1 MAVQNSLARQD
12 QSMKLSVYLQ
22 NDAVKKQINQVVG
35 GKNGTRFISSIVS
48 AVQST
53 PALQECTSPSIVNAA
68 LLGEALN
75 LSPSPQ
81 LGQFYMVPFDNKKK
95 GCKEAQFQLGYK
107 GYIQLAIRSGYYKK
121 LNVLAI
127 KEGELVR
134 YDPLDEEVEVNLIDD
149 DILREE
155 APTMGYF
162 AMFEYE
168 NGFRKT
174 LYWSKKKMLAHAEKY
189 SFAFYKNGGAR
200 SLELLEQGKIP
211 EKDMWKYSSF
221 WFKDFDGM
229 ALKTMLRQLI
239 SKWGIMSIDL
249 QNAIITNLKEGSME
263 PKVLD
268 INGNT
273 YCNKNLTRYH
283 YFPKADSLSVNTL
296 TSIVDY
302 IKGKPEELR
311 ETMILHVISPTEVR
325 LYSGLVDER
334 NREELMRADAI
345 VNEFQFDR
353 YYDQERFLIELQANF
368 IESDDLTVLK
378 QVAGNIESGTT
389 ANYDDDGVSQ
399 KTTIKSGIANKTDVI
414 VPNPV
419 KLRPYRTF
427 AEIEQPQ
434 SSYVFRIQDSDRG
447 PSFKLVE
454 ADGGLWKNATMKKIK
469 EYLAYELAEELEKYN
484 ITIIA

>member
-1 MAVQNSLARQD
+1 MAVNNSLARQD

-48 AVQST
+48 AVQNT

-249 QNAIITNLKEGSME
+249 QNAIDKDMAVIHEDGKTDY
-263 PKVLD
+263 VD
-268 INGNT
+268 AV
-273 YCNKNLTRYH
+273 
-283 YFPKADSLSVNTL
+283 KA
-296 TSIVDY
+296 
-302 IKGKPEELR
+302 E
-311 ETMILHVISPTEVR
+311 
-325 LYSGLVDER
+325 
-334 NREELMRADAI
+334 
-345 VNEFQFDR
+345 
-353 YYDQERFLIELQANF
+353 
-368 IESDDLTVLK
+368 
-378 QVAGNIESGTT
+378 
-389 ANYDDDGVSQ
+389 DDGVVSDQ
-399 KTTIKSGIANKTDVI
+399 ELQEVQEDQPAAPGTQQPDPKGIEA
-414 VPNPV
+414 
-419 KLRPYRTF
+419 
-427 AEIEQPQ
+427 
-434 SSYVFRIQDSDRG
+434 
-447 PSFKLVE
+447 SFF
-454 ADGGLWKNATMKKIK
+454 G
-469 EYLAYELAEELEKYN
+469 
-484 ITIIA
+484 

>member
-189 SFAFYKNGGAR
+189 SFAFYKNGGAK

-249 QNAIITNLKEGSME
+249 QNAIDKDMAVIHEDGKTEY
-263 PKVLD
+263 VD
-268 INGNT
+268 AV
-273 YCNKNLTRYH
+273 
-283 YFPKADSLSVNTL
+283 KA
-296 TSIVDY
+296 
-302 IKGKPEELR
+302 E
-311 ETMILHVISPTEVR
+311 
-325 LYSGLVDER
+325 
-334 NREELMRADAI
+334 
-345 VNEFQFDR
+345 
-353 YYDQERFLIELQANF
+353 
-368 IESDDLTVLK
+368 
-378 QVAGNIESGTT
+378 
-389 ANYDDDGVSQ
+389 DDGVVADQ
-399 KTTIKSGIANKTDVI
+399 ELNEAQEDQPAEPGTQQPDPKGIEA
-414 VPNPV
+414 
-419 KLRPYRTF
+419 
-427 AEIEQPQ
+427 
-434 SSYVFRIQDSDRG
+434 
-447 PSFKLVE
+447 SFF
-454 ADGGLWKNATMKKIK
+454 G
-469 EYLAYELAEELEKYN
+469 
-484 ITIIA
+484 

>member
-1 MAVQNSLARQD
+1 MAVNNSLARQD

-35 GKNGTRFISSIVS
+35 GKNGTRYISSIVS
-48 AVQST
+48 AVQNT

-95 GCKEAQFQLGYK
+95 SCKEAQFQLGYK

-249 QNAIITNLKEGSME
+249 QNAIDKDMAVIHEDGKTDY
-263 PKVLD
+263 VD
-268 INGNT
+268 AA
-273 YCNKNLTRYH
+273 
-283 YFPKADSLSVNTL
+283 KA
-296 TSIVDY
+296 
-302 IKGKPEELR
+302 E
-311 ETMILHVISPTEVR
+311 
-325 LYSGLVDER
+325 
-334 NREELMRADAI
+334 
-345 VNEFQFDR
+345 
-353 YYDQERFLIELQANF
+353 
-368 IESDDLTVLK
+368 
-378 QVAGNIESGTT
+378 
-389 ANYDDDGVSQ
+389 DDGVVSDQ
-399 KTTIKSGIANKTDVI
+399 ELQEIQEDQPAAPGTQQPDPKGIEA
-414 VPNPV
+414 
-419 KLRPYRTF
+419 
-427 AEIEQPQ
+427 
-434 SSYVFRIQDSDRG
+434 
-447 PSFKLVE
+447 SFF
-454 ADGGLWKNATMKKIK
+454 G
-469 EYLAYELAEELEKYN
+469 
-484 ITIIA
+484 

>member
-1 MAVQNSLARQD
+1 MEGL
-12 QSMKLSVYLQ
+12 
-22 NDAVKKQINQVVG
+22 
-35 GKNGTRFISSIVS
+35 
-48 AVQST
+48 
-53 PALQECTSPSIVNAA
+53 
-68 LLGEALN
+68 
-75 LSPSPQ
+75 
-81 LGQFYMVPFDNKKK
+81 
-95 GCKEAQFQLGYK
+95 KEAIEF
-107 GYIQLAIRSGYYKK
+107 
-121 LNVLAI
+121 
-127 KEGELVR
+127 
-134 YDPLDEEVEVNLIDD
+134 
-149 DILREE
+149 
-155 APTMGYF
+155 
-162 AMFEYE
+162 
-168 NGFRKT
+168 
-174 LYWSKKKMLAHAEKY
+174 
-189 SFAFYKNGGAR
+189 
-200 SLELLEQGKIP
+200 
-211 EKDMWKYSSF
+211 
-221 WFKDFDGM
+221 
-229 ALKTMLRQLI
+229 
-239 SKWGIMSIDL
+239 
-249 QNAIITNLKEGSME
+249 ITNLKEGSME

-283 YFPKADSLSVNTL
+283 YSPKADSLSVNTL

-353 YYDQERFLIELQANF
+353 CYDQERFLIELQANF

-378 QVAGNIESGTT
+378 QVAGNIQSGTT

-434 SSYVFRIQDSDRG
+434 SSYVFRIQDGDHG

-469 EYLAYELAEELEKYN
+469 DYLAYELAEELEKYH